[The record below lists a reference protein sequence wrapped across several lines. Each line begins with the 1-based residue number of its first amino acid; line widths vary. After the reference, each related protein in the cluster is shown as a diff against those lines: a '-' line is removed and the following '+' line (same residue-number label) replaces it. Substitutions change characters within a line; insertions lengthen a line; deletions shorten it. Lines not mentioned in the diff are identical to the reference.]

1 MKEPITFVG
10 LDAHKNTIVVAMLL
24 PGEKQ
29 PEEWRIAHE
38 PKALRRLVAKLKR
51 SAVGGIRCCYEA
63 GPCGYALQRR
73 LEALGVECRVIAPSL
88 IPIRPGT
95 RLKTDRRDAR
105 KLAEL
110 FRAGLLTEVHPPTE
124 DEESVRDLVRCR
136 DDAQRDLT
144 RARNRIGKF
153 LLRRGLVFGT
163 GNQQAWSQR
172 WRWWVQG
179 LQFEREADRI
189 VFEDYLLAVDQ
200 QEARRQALDV
210 HLRQASER
218 EPYRT
223 PVGILRCFRGI
234 DTLTALALVA
244 ELHDPRRFPS
254 PRHLMGYLGLVP
266 SEKSSGD
273 HRRQGGITGT
283 GNRHLRRLLIEA
295 SWHYRHKAQV
305 GVRLRQRR
313 QGQPA
318 HAIALADR
326 AQRRLC
332 RRFRRMSYQGK
343 HMGKINIAIA
353 RELVGYLWQ
362 VLQST
367 AVARAA

>member
-1 MKEPITFVG
+1 MNEPSTFVG

-24 PGEKQ
+24 PDQRQ
-29 PEEWRIAHE
+29 PQEWRIAHE
-38 PKALRRLVAKLKR
+38 PKALRRLAQKLKR
-51 SAVGGIRCCYEA
+51 EAVGDIRCCYEA

-73 LEALGVECRVIAPSL
+73 LEALGIDCQVIAPSL
-88 IPIRPGT
+88 IPIRPGS

-124 DEESVRDLVRCR
+124 DEEAVRDLVRCR

-144 RARNRIGKF
+144 RARNRIAKF
-153 LLRRGLVFGT
+153 LLRRGLVYGS
-163 GNQQAWSQR
+163 GQQQAWSQR
-172 WRWWVQG
+172 WRTWVHG
-179 LQFEREADRI
+179 LKFERFADQL
-189 VFEDYLLAVDQ
+189 VFEDYLLAVEQ
-200 QEARRQALDV
+200 EEARREALDER
-210 HLRQASER
+210 LREVSSE

-266 SEKSSGD
+266 SERSSGD
-273 HRRQGGITGT
+273 RRRQGSITGT
-283 GNRHLRRLLIEA
+283 GNRLLRRLLIET
-295 SWHYRHKAQV
+295 SWHYRHKPSV
-305 GVRLRQRR
+305 GVKLRQRR
-313 QGQPA
+313 LGQPPE
-318 HAIALADR
+318 AIALADR

-332 RRFRRMSYQGK
+332 RRFRRMTIRGK
-343 HMGKINIAIA
+343 HLGKVNVAVA
-353 RELVGYLWQ
+353 RELVGYLWV
-362 VLQST
+362 VLQGWALT
-367 AVARAA
+367 RAA